1 MRRLAS
7 VKFASYKESVPCV
20 LDKLDAGKILCK
32 QSKIILKPNLTC
44 NKQPPVTTPVSFV
57 KEVLRYCLDCSKAK
71 ILIAEGSG
79 DSNTGDCYR
88 DLGYLNLAK
97 QYGIKLIDL
106 NEEEV
111 VVKESSLFKKFRYI
125 YFPKILEDSFLISLP
140 VLKEHWE
147 AKVTI
152 SLKNMLGC
160 FPKGRYKGVKYEGSW
175 KAKMHQWLIDYSI
188 HDILVCKFPDLAI
201 VDASTGQIG
210 GEVWGT
216 PKKFGLI
223 LAGDPL
229 EVDKKG
235 AEILGRDWRKI
246 KHISWANKLLEGGN
260 IPPQC

>member
-1 MRRLAS
+1 MKGIAS
-7 VKFASYKESVPCV
+7 VRFSSYKESVPFV
-20 LDKLDAGKILCK
+20 LDKLDVGKVLCK

-57 KEVLRYCLDCSKAK
+57 KEVLNYCLDYSKGK

-79 DSNTGDCYR
+79 GSNTGDCYR
-88 DLGYLNLAK
+88 DLGYLDLAK
-97 QYGIKLIDL
+97 KYSIKLIDL

-111 VVKESSLFKKFRYI
+111 VVKKSSSFKKFRYI
-125 YFPKILEDSFLISLP
+125 YFPKVLDDSFLISLP
-140 VLKEHWE
+140 VLKEHGE

-160 FPKGRYKGVKYEGSW
+160 FPKEEYKGEKYEGSW

-229 EVDKKG
+229 GVDKEG
-235 AEILGRDWRKI
+235 AEILGKNWRKI
-246 KHISWANKLLEGGN
+246 KHISWANELKGN
-260 IPPQC
+260 YQ